1 MNKGIAGPKF
11 AYIGCFTT
19 EKRKARGTGARF
31 DFRPPPDY
39 NSAYTFNTHRNIMR
53 TNIVL
58 DDRLVARAMKLA
70 GAKTKREAVHVA
82 LREFV
87 RSRSRPDVRE
97 IYGIGG
103 LDPAYDHK
111 KLRAGG

>member
-1 MNKGIAGPKF
+1 
-11 AYIGCFTT
+11 
-19 EKRKARGTGARF
+19 
-31 DFRPPPDY
+31 
-39 NSAYTFNTHRNIMR
+39 MR

-87 RSRSRPDVRE
+87 RSRSRPDVRDV
-97 IYGIGG
+97 YGIGG
-103 LDPAYDHK
+103 LDPTYDYK

>member
-1 MNKGIAGPKF
+1 
-11 AYIGCFTT
+11 
-19 EKRKARGTGARF
+19 
-31 DFRPPPDY
+31 
-39 NSAYTFNTHRNIMR
+39 MR

-87 RSRSRPDVRE
+87 RSRTRPDVRE
-97 IYGIGG
+97 LYGVGG
-103 LDPAYDHK
+103 LDPGYDYK

>member
-1 MNKGIAGPKF
+1 MRYEVGFDSLPPGGYNPPHTHRIH
-11 AYIGCFTT
+11 
-19 EKRKARGTGARF
+19 TGA
-31 DFRPPPDY
+31 
-39 NSAYTFNTHRNIMR
+39 AVR
-53 TNIVL
+53 TNIVI

-87 RSRSRPDVRE
+87 RGRSRPDVRE
-97 IYGIGG
+97 IFGIGG

-111 KLRAGG
+111 KLRTGR